1 MSAHPSEFPS
11 LAGKVLQIMATLYL
25 SARGQGLGSRGT
37 LCLCN
42 CHGGPQ
48 LCLRMPCGRAPEMGV
63 RLGNSLRKYNDAV
76 QHTLAASLKHPVFY
90 PGWGLPRGFFCS
102 VTPP

>member
-1 MSAHPSEFPS
+1 MSAHPSESPS
-11 LAGKVLQIMATLYL
+11 LAGKVLQILATLYL

-37 LCLCN
+37 LCN

-48 LCLRMPCGRAPEMGV
+48 LCLRMPCGRAPEMEV
-63 RLGNSLRKYNDAV
+63 RLGMSLRKCNDAV
-76 QHTLAASLKHPVFY
+76 QHSLAASLKHPVFH
-90 PGWGLPRGFFCS
+90 PGGGLPRGFFCS